1 MQLLCGPRE
10 LDFPLMPAV
19 LARVLR
25 GLYPA
30 PSTRHQASTW
40 QEASTDI
47 ATGCRDRDNAF
58 ILVFL

>member
-1 MQLLCGPRE
+1 MQLLCGPQE
-10 LDFPLMPAV
+10 LNFPLMPAG
-19 LARVLR
+19 LAGALR

-30 PSTRHQASTW
+30 PSTWHQPSTW
-40 QEASTDI
+40 QEARTDI